1 MVLLNKFII
10 IIIIIAIIVIVIV
23 ESFFQMRFF
32 WGQSFSMINFQP
44 YKQFL
49 VKPLKDRFS
58 FRGVSVCY
66 LATLAKNSLS
76 RTTSRALKGVWG
88 GQNKKNR
95 KKNKNKTFIWIGSE
109 IQICRTSVGLAW
121 EFFFCSYNN
130 NSNDILILIL
140 KMVRVTVR

>member
-1 MVLLNKFII
+1 
-10 IIIIIAIIVIVIV
+10 
-23 ESFFQMRFF
+23 
-32 WGQSFSMINFQP
+32 MIDFQP

-58 FRGVSVCY
+58 FHGVSVCY

-76 RTTSRALKGVWG
+76 RTKVHKPPQGHSREFEEA
-88 GQNKKNR
+88 KKKKTE
-95 KKNKNKTFIWIGSE
+95 KKNKNKTFILIGSE
-109 IQICRTSVGLAW
+109 VQICKTSVELAW